1 MPTTMTDVPVRRDL
15 TDELT
20 WRRSLRASRA
30 RRAEKAARRRRRLT
44 GRRGL
49 VLAVVGLAFVASGS
63 LAADTGTSAPSAS
76 SSFVVAIQ
84 QRLGVTADGIVG
96 PQTRGAIKA
105 FQARN
110 GLTVDGIAGPQTLRA
125 LGLSAASVAAASPQ
139 AALTTRPPVADT
151 STMSA
156 IAQCESGGNPGA
168 ISADGRYRGKYQ
180 FTRASWQAVGGSGDP
195 AAAPESEQDQRAAA
209 LYAKQGARAWP
220 VCSSRA

>member
-1 MPTTMTDVPVRRDL
+1 VPTTTDLPARRDL

-20 WRRSLRASRA
+20 WLRSLRASRA
-30 RRAEKAARRRRRLT
+30 RRDEKAARRRRRLT

-49 VLAVVGLAFVASGS
+49 VVAVVGLAFVASGS
-63 LAADTGTSAPSAS
+63 MAADTGTSAPSTA

-84 QRLGVTADGIVG
+84 QRLGVTADGIAG
-96 PQTRGAIKA
+96 PQTRAAIKA

-110 GLTVDGIAGPQTLRA
+110 GLTVDGIAGSQTVRA
-125 LGLSAASVAAASPQ
+125 LGLSAAAVGAASQQ
-139 AALTTRPPVADT
+139 ATLTTKPPVAST
-151 STMSA
+151 STLSA

-168 ISADGRYRGKYQ
+168 ISADGAYRGKYQ

-195 AAAPESEQDQRAAA
+195 AVAPESEQDQRAAA

-220 VCSSRA
+220 VCASRA